1 MNSRTVYCLRLYGTY
16 GPETPQPCFCYFQVT
31 YSKEGEDAEEQPLR
45 DKLMSSV
52 DSEVL
57 AYDNYQSYNDAVFGL
72 NPEPPRALPSSEG
85 QETRV
90 YILGN
95 SDRQTFSYFSS
106 ALKSKNSRKVNLS

>member
-1 MNSRTVYCLRLYGTY
+1 MAVINQFRKGNWQNAPLWIGLLLATHGL
-16 GPETPQPCFCYFQVT
+16 ETSQPCFCYFQVT

-90 YILGN
+90 YILG
-95 SDRQTFSYFSS
+95 
-106 ALKSKNSRKVNLS
+106 

>member
-1 MNSRTVYCLRLYGTY
+1 MRIYWGFCPKDPKLDSTPVYFLCLYGTY
-16 GPETPQPCFCYFQVT
+16 ALETLQPCFCYFQVT
-31 YSKEGEDAEEQPLR
+31 YSKEGEDSEEQPLR

-90 YILGN
+90 YILG
-95 SDRQTFSYFSS
+95 
-106 ALKSKNSRKVNLS
+106 

>member
-1 MNSRTVYCLRLYGTY
+1 M
-16 GPETPQPCFCYFQVT
+16 T

-90 YILGN
+90 LYIGLTLILQI
-95 SDRQTFSYFSS
+95 DRLFHIFHLLCNQK
-106 ALKSKNSRKVNLS
+106 LLQSKFILRLQLEPRHYTHLLFLEMAV